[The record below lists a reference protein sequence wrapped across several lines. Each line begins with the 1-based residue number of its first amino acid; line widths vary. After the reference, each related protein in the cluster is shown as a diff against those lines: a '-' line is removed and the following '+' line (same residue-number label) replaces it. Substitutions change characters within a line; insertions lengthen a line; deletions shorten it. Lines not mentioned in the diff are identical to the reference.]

1 MKKELKTRKSG
12 TAISLRKARLLLAA
26 LVLTGAF
33 VVPSA
38 AQAAVRSEPMVVTE
52 KDKVI
57 DDDFYVVNHKYP
69 EAIYVDPVSTGT
81 VQVNSKSIR
90 VENAWDSHNDIGILD
105 TGYGWNGILK
115 LKSGMQIS
123 GSFMGNHVQAR
134 GLQLNGFEMFTKT
147 DNTGKPYAG
156 TARLGDD
163 ISIKI
168 KDDHAIEHNALVSTM
183 VDGENLQAGN
193 IFTTEAYARTGKYA
207 DVSGLKI
214 VHYGTVQIGD
224 NAFIKAES
232 QVDQAS
238 NHFITDALLIDY
250 DWGNETVNEP
260 AKGRQK
266 LSIGNDATIVAET
279 HNDKNYS
286 LAESEVMGIRLS
298 HTDFTLGNRAQVHTL
313 TTGTI
318 NNAAGTYGN
327 INGIWTDNHTQANI
341 GDYLTNEVTA
351 KGRANLVI
359 GLVAQNDAN
368 AGEVDEGIT
377 DTLSIGK
384 EGKTLVSYEGDSDNV
399 DTRGVENYGAF
410 IRLGEDNTIQ
420 SSAKNTHTHGTGTG
434 VYGIKMNASGRM
446 EAEQGLL
453 VKVDADNEAVAYGTR
468 LNDSSTAEIRNYFTS
483 TLLASNTDE
492 IYGLFSENSELD
504 IGDNSLNKVQ
514 AKGKARIVI
523 GIKAQSNANTGEV
536 EKGVTD
542 TLSIGNGGKTFV
554 SYEGDSDN
562 IITRGIENNG
572 ALIRLGNDNTIQ
584 VSARDTHTHGTET
597 SAYGIKMNDSGRM
610 EAGQGLQVNVNA
622 INESLSFG
630 IRQNNHSTSS
640 IQNHFT
646 STLLA
651 SDTNEADGV
660 FSVNSQLTIGDDS
673 LNEVQVKG
681 EAPYFW
687 ITGYDIEGKTA
698 DGTPNLK
705 LGNRAR
711 AILSQEGNTSSTG
724 DFYGIYIINNAL
736 AKVGNE
742 ASFVINGNIEKPVSG
757 AATQIRGIYSGNGTG
772 IYSGNG
778 TGIIG
783 DNLTI
788 HVSGHNYAMV
798 SGLAASAGNGVSSLS
813 VGDNAKVTVSATE
826 DETGTT
832 NGLAAVGGNYIAGIK
847 NWGKGSSVIVGKNAD
862 IEVTAPSDK
871 DTSAVWT
878 TKYAETNLGDSAVLK
893 LNSTSTN
900 VNATIMNQSGGKTT
914 FTGGAMIYGSKNAIE
929 SSGTD
934 STVSM
939 TGNGRKVIMGDLL
952 SEDSGTMDLNLD
964 TGDSLFRGKSTVN
977 GGTTDLTLANGGWW
991 DMTADSTVST
1001 LTHNNGGIVNMQY
1014 NPFYQKLDVG
1024 TYKGNGGIFRM
1035 KTDLAQD
1042 NASGVGDKV
1051 YMTSA
1056 AAGASGKIQVHDESF
1071 LTGKE
1076 VTGEKHE
1083 LLITDDSGNATFTGM
1098 TLDEGGLW
1106 DVTPTIRNGS
1116 YVRNVMGYSDAL
1128 DTEWYL
1134 TKLKRT
1140 INESTKTLL
1149 HSTDNTYA
1157 LYRNSMDTLRQ
1168 RMGDLRFR
1176 NRKEDVSGLW
1186 ARDTHGA
1193 YGGSGVYSKYN
1204 RLQLGYDY
1212 AANEKSIYGFLF
1224 ERGIGNPRYENGRSK
1239 DHTFAG
1245 ALYGTWFGDNGSYT
1259 DVVAKVG
1266 RDDTTLHSY
1275 GQYPDSASFRTREES
1290 LSVEY
1295 GRTHTLND
1303 KGLFLEPQT
1312 QMVFGH
1318 LDSKDY
1324 TTARGKTVHMDS
1336 FNSAIGRIGLL
1347 LGQRKTEGNH
1357 PFDYYAKVSVLHEFG
1372 GNRDYYLTAPDGET
1386 MNTSED
1392 YRDTW
1397 YEAGFGGT
1405 YRINGSTYVYADG
1418 EREFGGKWN
1427 RKWQW
1432 NVGIH
1437 WQF

>member
-1 MKKELKTRKSG
+1 MMKRSISMYQNRKDRQTS
-12 TAISLRKARLLLAA
+12 SLGKARILLAA
-26 LVLTGAF
+26 LALTGAF
-33 VVPSA
+33 VVPSVA
-38 AQAAVRSEPMVVTE
+38 DAAVQTAPLVVTK

-57 DDDFYVVNHKYP
+57 NDDFNVKGHTYAT
-69 EAIYVDPVSTGT
+69 AIYINKDSPET
-81 VQVNSKSIR
+81 VHVNSNTVH
-90 VENAWDSHNDIGILD
+90 VENVGQAKQDTGVID
-105 TGYGWNGILK
+105 TGYGWTGKLY

-123 GSFMGNHVQAR
+123 GDFSGTGVWAR
-134 GLQLNGFEMFTKT
+134 GIQLNGFQMFTAT
-147 DNTGKPYAG
+147 DDTGKPCAG
-156 TARLGDD
+156 TAYLGDNV
-163 ISIKI
+163 SVSLTGN
-168 KDDHAIEHNALVSTM
+168 HATDSAGLYGIE

-193 IFTTEAYARTGKYA
+193 GLTSSVSAHTGSNSSLNPA
-207 DVSGLKI
+207 DSGSELFGLQLI
-214 VHYGTVQIGD
+214 HYGTAQIGD
-224 NAFIKAES
+224 HATIKVYNSIEKDS
-232 QVDQAS
+232 PHMIS
-238 NHFITDALLIDY
+238 DAI
-250 DWGNETVNEP
+250 ETVHNWSNEERDAP
-260 AKGRQK
+260 AKGRQT
-266 LSIGNDATIVAET
+266 LSIGKDAAISSEV
-279 HNDKNYS
+279 HNDQNFS
-286 LAESEVMGIRLS
+286 IIDSNGNVTGEVEGIRLS
-298 HTDFTLGNRAQVHTL
+298 HTDFTLGDRAQITTK
-313 TTGTI
+313 TTGAI
-318 NNAAGTYGN
+318 PNEF
-327 INGIWTDNHTQANI
+327 GIYTDYHTQAVI
-341 GDYLTNEVTA
+341 GNDMTNTVTA
-351 KGRANLVI
+351 EGRVPFVI
-359 GLVAQNDAN
+359 GIQVKNDKYER
-368 AGEVDEGIT
+368 EVDET
-377 DTLSIGK
+377 VRNTLTIG
-384 EGKTLVSYEGDSDNV
+384 ERGKTIVSSTGDGNIY
-399 DTRGVENYGAF
+399 TRGIDIIGGQV
-410 IRLGEDNTIQ
+410 ILKDDNTLQ
-420 SSAKNTHTHGTGTG
+420 VFGKNTHAHGNTAYTEG
-434 VYGIKMNASGRM
+434 VRLT
-446 EAEQGLL
+446 EQGSLKAGNNL
-453 VKVDADNEAVAYGTR
+453 QLTAQAINGTQ
-468 LNDSSTAEIRNYFTS
+468 L
-483 TLLASNTDE
+483 
-492 IYGLFSENSELD
+492 YGLEQNNS
-504 IGDNSLNKVQ
+504 
-514 AKGKARIVI
+514 
-523 GIKAQSNANTGEV
+523 
-536 EKGVTD
+536 
-542 TLSIGNGGKTFV
+542 
-554 SYEGDSDN
+554 
-562 IITRGIENNG
+562 IITIG
-572 ALIRLGNDNTIQ
+572 
-584 VSARDTHTHGTET
+584 
-597 SAYGIKMNDSGRM
+597 
-610 EAGQGLQVNVNA
+610 
-622 INESLSFG
+622 
-630 IRQNNHSTSS
+630 
-640 IQNHFT
+640 NHFT
-646 STLLA
+646 NTLQA
-651 SDTNEADGV
+651 FDTNEPDGV
-660 FSVNSQLTIGDDS
+660 LSLNSQLTIGDDS
-673 LNEVQVKG
+673 LNNVQAKG
-681 EAPYFW
+681 DVPYFW

-711 AILSQEGNTSSTG
+711 AILSQEGNSSSTG
-724 DFYGIYIINNAL
+724 DFCGIYINNAL

-772 IYSGNG
+772 IIG

-832 NGLAAVGGNYIAGIK
+832 NGLAAGGGNYIAGIK

-878 TKYAETNLGDSAVLK
+878 TKKAETNLGDSAVLK

-991 DMTADSTVST
+991 DMTGDSTVST
-1001 LTHNNGGIVNMQY
+1001 LTHEKGGVVNMEY
-1014 NPFYQKLDVG
+1014 NPSYQNLEVG
-1024 TYKGNGGIFRM
+1024 NYTGRDGLFLM
-1035 KTDLAQD
+1035 KTDLDSAKD
-1042 NASGVGDKV
+1042 GDKV
-1051 YMTSA
+1051 HMTQA
-1056 AAGASGKIQVHDESF
+1056 AAGSQGKIQIEDSSF

-1076 VTGEKHE
+1076 VTGNRH
-1083 LLITDDSGNATFTGM
+1083 LLLVTDDSKNATFTGE
-1098 TLDEGGLW
+1098 TLDKGGLW
-1106 DVTPTIRNGS
+1106 DVTPTIQNGK
-1116 YVRNVMGYSDAL
+1116 YVREVMGYTGAR

-1134 TKLKRT
+1134 TKLHRS

-1157 LYRNSMDTLRQ
+1157 LYRNSVDTLRQ

-1176 NRKEDVSGLW
+1176 NKKEDVSGLW

-1405 YRINGSTYVYADG
+1405 YRINGSTYLYADG

>member
-156 TARLGDD
+156 TAQLGDD

-168 KDDHAIEHNALVSTM
+168 NDDHALERNSLIGTM
-183 VDGENLQAGN
+183 VDGENLLAGN
-193 IFTTEAYARTGKYA
+193 GLTTEAYAHTGKDA
-207 DVSGLKI
+207 DVSGMQI
-214 VHYGTVQIGD
+214 VHYGTVQIGN
-224 NAFIKAES
+224 NAFIKAQS
-232 QVDQAS
+232 QVDQDS
-238 NHFITDALLIDY
+238 NHFITDALLSVHN
-250 DWGNETVNEP
+250 WGNEKVDEP

-266 LSIGNDATIVAET
+266 LSIGNDATIVAEA
-279 HNDKNYS
+279 HNDKSYN
-286 LAESEVMGIRLS
+286 LKESEVMGIRLS

-399 DTRGVENYGAF
+399 DTRGVEIYGAL

-434 VYGIKMNASGRM
+434 TYGIKVNASGRM

-584 VSARDTHTHGTET
+584 VSARDTHTHGTGT

-687 ITGYDIEGKTA
+687 ITGYDTEGKTA
-698 DGTPNLK
+698 DGSLNLK

-711 AILSQEGNTSSTG
+711 TSVSYEGNAAHQLHLFGVYNKNALSQIG
-724 DFYGIYIINNAL
+724 DDAFISASAPALPNSYIYGLFNDNGQTIIGRNAAIQAQSLGGKRSYGIY
-736 AKVGNE
+736 NE
-742 ASFVINGNIEKPVSG
+742 YGTTELGDDASVLLDTT
-757 AATQIRGIYSGNGTG
+757 ATQNAAVFSAAKGNVIFDGGMKVQTG
-772 IYSGNG
+772 ADQDALSAKAE
-778 TGIIG
+778 GIITAIG
-783 DNLTI
+783 EGTKQIHGNLLTAGSGTI
-788 HVSGHNYAMV
+788 N
-798 SGLAASAGNGVSSLS
+798 
-813 VGDNAKVTVSATE
+813 
-826 DETGTT
+826 
-832 NGLAAVGGNYIAGIK
+832 
-847 NWGKGSSVIVGKNAD
+847 
-862 IEVTAPSDK
+862 
-871 DTSAVWT
+871 
-878 TKYAETNLGDSAVLK
+878 LK
-893 LNSTSTN
+893 L
-900 VNATIMNQSGGKTT
+900 
-914 FTGGAMIYGSKNAIE
+914 
-929 SSGTD
+929 GTP
-934 STVSM
+934 
-939 TGNGRKVIMGDLL
+939 
-952 SEDSGTMDLNLD
+952 
-964 TGDSLFRGKSTVN
+964 DSLLRGKSAVESAKDLS
-977 GGTTDLTLANGGWW
+977 GSLSAGTTDLTISNGARW
-991 DMTADSTVST
+991 DMTGSSTVTS
-1001 LTHNNGGIVNMQY
+1001 LTHENGGIVNMEY
-1014 NPFYQKLDVG
+1014 NPSYQKLEVG
-1024 TYKGNGGIFRM
+1024 NYTGRDGLFLM
-1035 KTDLAQD
+1035 KTDLDSQTE
-1042 NASGVGDKV
+1042 GDKV
-1051 YMTSA
+1051 HMVNA
-1056 AAGASGKIQVHDESF
+1056 ADGSQGKIQVEDRSF
-1071 LTGKE
+1071 LTGNE
-1076 VTGEKHE
+1076 VTGNRH
-1083 LLITDDSGNATFTGM
+1083 LLLVTDDSKKAAFTGE
-1098 TLDEGGLW
+1098 TLDKGGLW

-1116 YVRNVMGYSDAL
+1116 YVRDVMGDPNAK

-1134 TKLKRT
+1134 TKLQRT
-1140 INESTKTLL
+1140 INRSTKTLL

-1168 RMGDLRFR
+1168 RMGELRFR
-1176 NRKEDVSGLW
+1176 NKKEDVSGLW

-1193 YGGSGVYSKYN
+1193 YGGDGVYSKYN

-1212 AANEKSIYGFLF
+1212 AANRKSIYGFLF
-1224 ERGIGNPRYENGRSK
+1224 ERGIGNPRYENGNGK

-1245 ALYGTWFGDNGSYT
+1245 AFYGTWLGDNGSYT

-1303 KGLFLEPQT
+1303 KGLFLEPQA
-1312 QMVFGH
+1312 QIVFGH

-1324 TTARGKTVHMDS
+1324 TTSGGKTVHMDS
-1336 FNSAIGRIGLL
+1336 YNSAIGRLGLL
-1347 LGQRKTEGNH
+1347 LGQRKTEGDH

-1372 GNRDYYLTAPDGET
+1372 GDRDYYLTAPDGET

-1397 YEAGFGGT
+1397 VEAGFGGT
-1405 YRINGSTYVYADG
+1405 CRINGSTYLYADG
-1418 EREFGGKWN
+1418 EREFGGQWN

>member
-1 MKKELKTRKSG
+1 MLKSCSSTDLSFFTKDDD
-12 TAISLRKARLLLAA
+12 
-26 LVLTGAF
+26 TGA
-33 VVPSA
+33 
-38 AQAAVRSEPMVVTE
+38 
-52 KDKVI
+52 
-57 DDDFYVVNHKYP
+57 
-69 EAIYVDPVSTGT
+69 
-81 VQVNSKSIR
+81 
-90 VENAWDSHNDIGILD
+90 
-105 TGYGWNGILK
+105 
-115 LKSGMQIS
+115 
-123 GSFMGNHVQAR
+123 
-134 GLQLNGFEMFTKT
+134 
-147 DNTGKPYAG
+147 PYAG
-156 TARLGDD
+156 TAHLGNNLSLELTADNATD
-163 ISIKI
+163 YASLSG
-168 KDDHAIEHNALVSTM
+168 IE
-183 VDGENLQAGN
+183 VDGENLQAGDGLSASVSAH
-193 IFTTEAYARTGKYA
+193 TGGWTE
-207 DVSGLKI
+207 VQGLYI
-214 VHYGTVQIGD
+214 PHYGTARLGD
-224 NAFIKAES
+224 HVTIHTSNRIDQDSTHNLTDGIVTLHNFNNEK
-232 QVDQAS
+232 VD
-238 NHFITDALLIDY
+238 
-250 DWGNETVNEP
+250 EP
-260 AKGRQK
+260 AKGRQF
-266 LSIGNDATIVAET
+266 LAIGKEAVILTEV
-279 HNDKNYS
+279 HNDQNHTI
-286 LAESEVMGIRLS
+286 LNNEGTAEGEVDGVRLS
-298 HTDFTLGNRAQVHTL
+298 HTDFSLGDRAQITTK
-313 TTGTI
+313 TTGAI
-318 NNAAGTYGN
+318 PNEF
-327 INGIWTDNHTQANI
+327 GIYTDYPTQAVI
-341 GDYLTNEVTA
+341 GNDMTNTVTA
-351 KGRANLVI
+351 EGRVPFVI
-359 GLVAQNDAN
+359 GIQVKNDKYER
-368 AGEVDEGIT
+368 EVDET
-377 DTLSIGK
+377 VRNTLTIG
-384 EGKTLVSYEGDSDNV
+384 ERGKTIVSSTGDGNIY
-399 DTRGVENYGAF
+399 TRGIDIIGGQV
-410 IRLGEDNTIQ
+410 ILKDDNTLQ
-420 SSAKNTHTHGTGTG
+420 VFGKNTHAHGNTAYTEG
-434 VYGIKMNASGRM
+434 VRLT
-446 EAEQGLL
+446 EQGSLKAGNNL
-453 VKVDADNEAVAYGTR
+453 QLTAQAINGTQ
-468 LNDSSTAEIRNYFTS
+468 L
-483 TLLASNTDE
+483 
-492 IYGLFSENSELD
+492 YGLEQNNS
-504 IGDNSLNKVQ
+504 
-514 AKGKARIVI
+514 
-523 GIKAQSNANTGEV
+523 
-536 EKGVTD
+536 
-542 TLSIGNGGKTFV
+542 
-554 SYEGDSDN
+554 
-562 IITRGIENNG
+562 IITIG
-572 ALIRLGNDNTIQ
+572 
-584 VSARDTHTHGTET
+584 
-597 SAYGIKMNDSGRM
+597 
-610 EAGQGLQVNVNA
+610 
-622 INESLSFG
+622 
-630 IRQNNHSTSS
+630 
-640 IQNHFT
+640 NHFT
-646 STLLA
+646 NTLQA
-651 SDTNEADGV
+651 FDTNEPDGV
-660 FSVNSQLTIGDDS
+660 LSLNSQLTIGDDS
-673 LNEVQVKG
+673 LNNVQAKG
-681 EAPYFW
+681 DVPYFW

-724 DFYGIYIINNAL
+724 DFYGIYINNAL

-757 AATQIRGIYSGNGTG
+757 AATQIRG

-832 NGLAAVGGNYIAGIK
+832 NGLAAARGNYIAGIK

-878 TKYAETNLGDSAVLK
+878 TNYAETNLGDSAVLK

-900 VNATIMNQSGGKTT
+900 VNATIMNQFGGKTT

>member
-1 MKKELKTRKSG
+1 MMKRSISMYQNRKDRQTS
-12 TAISLRKARLLLAA
+12 SLGKARILLAA
-26 LVLTGAF
+26 LALTGAF
-33 VVPSA
+33 VVPSV
-38 AQAAVRSEPMVVTE
+38 AQAAVQTEPMMVME

-57 DDDFYVVNHKYP
+57 NDDFNLINHKYP
-69 EAIYVDPVSTGT
+69 SAIYVHTSSTGT
-81 VQVNSKSIR
+81 VQVNSQKVHVKNSG
-90 VENAWDSHNDIGILD
+90 ETLTDIGVID
-105 TGYGWNGILK
+105 TGYGWTGTLNLK
-115 LKSGMQIS
+115 DGMQVS
-123 GSFMGNHVQAR
+123 GEFTGADVNAK
-134 GLQLNGFEMFTKT
+134 GLQLNGFEFFTK
-147 DNTGKPYAG
+147 DDDTGAPYAG
-156 TARLGDD
+156 TAHLGNNLSLELTADNATD
-163 ISIKI
+163 YASLGG
-168 KDDHAIEHNALVSTM
+168 IE
-183 VDGENLQAGN
+183 VDGENLQAGDGLSASVSAH
-193 IFTTEAYARTGKYA
+193 TGGWTE
-207 DVSGLKI
+207 VQGLYI
-214 VHYGTVQIGD
+214 LHYGTARLGD
-224 NAFIKAES
+224 HVTIHTSNRIDQDSTHNLTDGIITVHNFNNEK
-232 QVDQAS
+232 VD
-238 NHFITDALLIDY
+238 
-250 DWGNETVNEP
+250 EP
-260 AKGRQK
+260 AKGRQF
-266 LSIGNDATIVAET
+266 LAIGKEAVILTEV
-279 HNDKNYS
+279 HNDQNHTI
-286 LAESEVMGIRLS
+286 LNNEGTAEGEVDGVRLS
-298 HTDFTLGNRAQVHTL
+298 HTDFSLGDRAQITTK
-313 TTGTI
+313 TTGAI
-318 NNAAGTYGN
+318 PNEF
-327 INGIWTDNHTQANI
+327 GIYTDYHTQAVI
-341 GDYLTNEVTA
+341 GNDMTNTVTA
-351 KGRANLVI
+351 EGRVPFVI
-359 GLVAQNDAN
+359 GIQVKNDKYER
-368 AGEVDEGIT
+368 EVDET
-377 DTLSIGK
+377 VRNTLTIG
-384 EGKTLVSYEGDSDNV
+384 ERGKTIVSSTGDGNIY
-399 DTRGVENYGAF
+399 TRGIDIIGGQV
-410 IRLGEDNTIQ
+410 ILKDDNTLQ
-420 SSAKNTHTHGTGTG
+420 VFGKNTHAHGNTAYTEG
-434 VYGIKMNASGRM
+434 VRLT
-446 EAEQGLL
+446 EQGSLKAGNNL
-453 VKVDADNEAVAYGTR
+453 QLTAQAINGTQ
-468 LNDSSTAEIRNYFTS
+468 L
-483 TLLASNTDE
+483 
-492 IYGLFSENSELD
+492 YGLEQNNS
-504 IGDNSLNKVQ
+504 
-514 AKGKARIVI
+514 
-523 GIKAQSNANTGEV
+523 
-536 EKGVTD
+536 
-542 TLSIGNGGKTFV
+542 
-554 SYEGDSDN
+554 
-562 IITRGIENNG
+562 IITIG
-572 ALIRLGNDNTIQ
+572 
-584 VSARDTHTHGTET
+584 
-597 SAYGIKMNDSGRM
+597 
-610 EAGQGLQVNVNA
+610 
-622 INESLSFG
+622 
-630 IRQNNHSTSS
+630 
-640 IQNHFT
+640 NHFT
-646 STLLA
+646 NTLQA
-651 SDTNEADGV
+651 FDTNEPDGV
-660 FSVNSQLTIGDDS
+660 LSLNSQLTIGDDS
-673 LNEVQVKG
+673 LNNVQAKG
-681 EAPYFW
+681 DVPYFW

-711 AILSQEGNTSSTG
+711 AILSQEGNSSSKG
-724 DFYGIYIINNAL
+724 DFYGIYINNAL

-757 AATQIRGIYSGNGTG
+757 AATQIRG

-832 NGLAAVGGNYIAGIK
+832 NGLAAEGGNYIAGIK

-1204 RLQLGYDY
+1204 RFQLGYDY
-1212 AANEKSIYGFLF
+1212 AANRKSIYGFLF
-1224 ERGIGNPRYENGRSK
+1224 ERGIANPRYYNGHSK

>member
-1 MKKELKTRKSG
+1 MKSELKTRKSG
-12 TAISLRKARLLLAA
+12 NAIPLRKARLLLAA
-26 LVLTGAF
+26 LALTGAF
-33 VVPSA
+33 VVPSV
-38 AQAAVRSEPMVVTE
+38 AQAAVQTEPMVVTD

-57 DDDFYVVNHKYP
+57 DDDFYVVIHKYP
-69 EAIYVDPVSTGT
+69 EAIYVDPASTGT
-81 VQVNSKSIR
+81 VQVNSQKVHVKNSG
-90 VENAWDSHNDIGILD
+90 ETLTDIGVID
-105 TGYGWNGILK
+105 TGYGWTGTLNLK
-115 LKSGMQIS
+115 DGMQVS
-123 GSFMGNHVQAR
+123 GEFTGADVNAK
-134 GLQLNGFEMFTKT
+134 GLQLNGFEFFTK
-147 DNTGKPYAG
+147 DDDTGAPYAG
-156 TARLGDD
+156 TAHLGNNLSLELTADNATD
-163 ISIKI
+163 YASLSG
-168 KDDHAIEHNALVSTM
+168 IE
-183 VDGENLQAGN
+183 VDGENLQAGDGLSASVSAH
-193 IFTTEAYARTGKYA
+193 TGGWTE
-207 DVSGLKI
+207 VQGLYI
-214 VHYGTVQIGD
+214 PHYGTARLGD
-224 NAFIKAES
+224 HVTIHTSNRIDQDSTHNLTDGIVTVHNFNNEK
-232 QVDQAS
+232 VD
-238 NHFITDALLIDY
+238 
-250 DWGNETVNEP
+250 EP
-260 AKGRQK
+260 AKGRQF
-266 LSIGNDATIVAET
+266 LAIGKEAVILTEV
-279 HNDKNYS
+279 HNDQNHTI
-286 LAESEVMGIRLS
+286 LNNEGTAEGEVDGVRLS
-298 HTDFTLGNRAQVHTL
+298 HTDFSLGDRAQITTK
-313 TTGTI
+313 TTGAI
-318 NNAAGTYGN
+318 PNEF
-327 INGIWTDNHTQANI
+327 GIYTDYHTQAVI
-341 GDYLTNEVTA
+341 GNDMTNTVTA
-351 KGRANLVI
+351 EGRVPFVI
-359 GLVAQNDAN
+359 GIQVKNDKYER
-368 AGEVDEGIT
+368 EVDET
-377 DTLSIGK
+377 VRNTLTIG
-384 EGKTLVSYEGDSDNV
+384 ERGKTIVSSTGDGNIY
-399 DTRGVENYGAF
+399 TRGIDIIGGQV
-410 IRLGEDNTIQ
+410 ILKDDNTLQ
-420 SSAKNTHTHGTGTG
+420 VFGKNTHAHGNTAYTEG
-434 VYGIKMNASGRM
+434 VRLT
-446 EAEQGLL
+446 EQGSLKAGNNL
-453 VKVDADNEAVAYGTR
+453 QLTAQAINGTQ
-468 LNDSSTAEIRNYFTS
+468 L
-483 TLLASNTDE
+483 
-492 IYGLFSENSELD
+492 YGLEQNNS
-504 IGDNSLNKVQ
+504 
-514 AKGKARIVI
+514 
-523 GIKAQSNANTGEV
+523 
-536 EKGVTD
+536 
-542 TLSIGNGGKTFV
+542 
-554 SYEGDSDN
+554 
-562 IITRGIENNG
+562 IITIG
-572 ALIRLGNDNTIQ
+572 
-584 VSARDTHTHGTET
+584 
-597 SAYGIKMNDSGRM
+597 
-610 EAGQGLQVNVNA
+610 
-622 INESLSFG
+622 
-630 IRQNNHSTSS
+630 
-640 IQNHFT
+640 NHFT
-646 STLLA
+646 NTLQA
-651 SDTNEADGV
+651 FDTNEPDGV
-660 FSVNSQLTIGDDS
+660 LSLNSQLTIGDDS
-673 LNEVQVKG
+673 LNNVQAKG
-681 EAPYFW
+681 DVPYFW

-711 AILSQEGNTSSTG
+711 AILSQEGNSSSKG
-724 DFYGIYIINNAL
+724 DFYGIYINNAL

-757 AATQIRGIYSGNGTG
+757 AATQIRG

-832 NGLAAVGGNYIAGIK
+832 NGLAAKRGNYIAGIK

-878 TKYAETNLGDSAVLK
+878 TNYAETNLGDSAVLK

-939 TGNGRKVIMGDLL
+939 TGNGRKVVMGDLL

-1176 NRKEDVSGLW
+1176 NKKEDVSGLW

-1245 ALYGTWFGDNGSYT
+1245 ALYGTWFVDNGSYT

-1405 YRINGSTYVYADG
+1405 YRINGSTYLYADG

>member
-1 MKKELKTRKSG
+1 MMKRSISMYQNRKDRQTS
-12 TAISLRKARLLLAA
+12 SLGKARILLAA
-26 LVLTGAF
+26 LALTGAF
-33 VVPSA
+33 VVPSV
-38 AQAAVRSEPMVVTE
+38 AQAAVQTEPMMVME

-57 DDDFYVVNHKYP
+57 NDDFNLINYKYP
-69 EAIYVDPVSTGT
+69 SAIYVHTSSTGT
-81 VQVNSKSIR
+81 VQVNSQKVHVKNSG
-90 VENAWDSHNDIGILD
+90 ETLTDIGVID
-105 TGYGWNGILK
+105 TGYGWTGTLNLK
-115 LKSGMQIS
+115 DGMQVS
-123 GSFMGNHVQAR
+123 GEFTGADVNAK
-134 GLQLNGFEMFTKT
+134 GLQLNGFEFFTK
-147 DNTGKPYAG
+147 DDDTGAPYAG
-156 TARLGDD
+156 TAHLGNNLSLELTADNATD
-163 ISIKI
+163 YASLSG
-168 KDDHAIEHNALVSTM
+168 IE
-183 VDGENLQAGN
+183 VDGENLQAGDGLSASVSAH
-193 IFTTEAYARTGKYA
+193 TGGWTE
-207 DVSGLKI
+207 VQGLYI
-214 VHYGTVQIGD
+214 PHYGTARLGD
-224 NAFIKAES
+224 HVTIHTSNRIDQDSTHNLTDGIITVHNFNNEK
-232 QVDQAS
+232 VD
-238 NHFITDALLIDY
+238 
-250 DWGNETVNEP
+250 EP
-260 AKGRQK
+260 AKGRQF
-266 LSIGNDATIVAET
+266 LAIGKEAVILTEV
-279 HNDKNYS
+279 HNDQNHTI
-286 LAESEVMGIRLS
+286 LNNEGTAEGEVDGVRLS
-298 HTDFTLGNRAQVHTL
+298 HTDFSLGDRAQITTK
-313 TTGTI
+313 TTGAI
-318 NNAAGTYGN
+318 PNEF
-327 INGIWTDNHTQANI
+327 GIYTDYHTQAVI
-341 GDYLTNEVTA
+341 GNDMTNTVTA
-351 KGRANLVI
+351 EGRVPFVI
-359 GLVAQNDAN
+359 GIQVKNDKYER
-368 AGEVDEGIT
+368 EVDET
-377 DTLSIGK
+377 VRNTLTIG
-384 EGKTLVSYEGDSDNV
+384 ERGKTIVSSTGDGNIY
-399 DTRGVENYGAF
+399 TRGIDIIGGQV
-410 IRLGEDNTIQ
+410 ILKDDNTLQ
-420 SSAKNTHTHGTGTG
+420 VFGKNTHAHGNTAYTEG
-434 VYGIKMNASGRM
+434 VRLT
-446 EAEQGLL
+446 EQGSLKAGNNL
-453 VKVDADNEAVAYGTR
+453 QLTAQAINGTQ
-468 LNDSSTAEIRNYFTS
+468 L
-483 TLLASNTDE
+483 
-492 IYGLFSENSELD
+492 YGLEQNNS
-504 IGDNSLNKVQ
+504 
-514 AKGKARIVI
+514 
-523 GIKAQSNANTGEV
+523 
-536 EKGVTD
+536 
-542 TLSIGNGGKTFV
+542 
-554 SYEGDSDN
+554 
-562 IITRGIENNG
+562 IITIG
-572 ALIRLGNDNTIQ
+572 
-584 VSARDTHTHGTET
+584 
-597 SAYGIKMNDSGRM
+597 
-610 EAGQGLQVNVNA
+610 
-622 INESLSFG
+622 
-630 IRQNNHSTSS
+630 
-640 IQNHFT
+640 NHFT
-646 STLLA
+646 NTLQA
-651 SDTNEADGV
+651 FDTNEPDGV
-660 FSVNSQLTIGDDS
+660 LSLNSQLTIGDDS
-673 LNEVQVKG
+673 LNNVQAKG
-681 EAPYFW
+681 DVPYFW

-711 AILSQEGNTSSTG
+711 AILSQEGNSSSNG
-724 DFYGIYIINNAL
+724 DFYGIYINNAL

-757 AATQIRGIYSGNGTG
+757 AATQIRG

-832 NGLAAVGGNYIAGIK
+832 NGLAAEGGNYIAGIK

-1275 GQYPDSASFRTREES
+1275 GQYPDSASFRTREER

-1295 GRTHTLND
+1295 GRTHTLKD

>member
-168 KDDHAIEHNALVSTM
+168 KDDHAIEYNALVSTM

-207 DVSGLKI
+207 DVSGLQI

-446 EAEQGLL
+446 DAKQGLQ
-453 VKVDADNEAVAYGTR
+453 VKVDADNEGVAYGIR
-468 LNDSSTAEIRNYFTS
+468 LDNSSTADIRNHFTD
-483 TLLASNTDE
+483 TLLASNTDKV
-492 IYGLFSENSELD
+492 YGLFSGNSKLA

-514 AKGKARIVI
+514 AKGKAQLVI
-523 GIKAQSNANTGEV
+523 GVNAQNNGNTGEV
-536 EKGVTD
+536 DKGVTGA
-542 TLSIGNGGKTFV
+542 LSIGTGGKTFV

-562 IITRGIENNG
+562 VVTRGVENDG
-572 ALIRLGNDNTIQ
+572 ALIRLEKDNTIH
-584 VSARDTHTHGTET
+584 VSAQDTHTHGTGT
-597 SAYGIKMNDSGRM
+597 SAYGIQMNDSGRM
-610 EAGQGLQVNVNA
+610 EAGQGLKVKVNA
-622 INESLSFG
+622 INEALAFG
-630 IRQNNHSTSS
+630 IRQNNHSTSD

-646 STLLA
+646 STILA
-651 SDTNEADGV
+651 TDTNEADGV
-660 FSVNSQLTIGDDS
+660 FSLNSQLAIGDDS

-687 ITGYDIEGKTA
+687 ITGYDTEGKLA
-698 DGTPNLK
+698 DGSLNLK
-705 LGNRAR
+705 LGNKAR
-711 AILSQEGNTSSTG
+711 TYVSYEGNTTRQLQLYGVYNYKALSQIG
-724 DFYGIYIINNAL
+724 DDAFISVSAPALSNSYVDGLFNDSGQTIIGKNAVIQVQSLGGKKSYGIYNEYGTIELGDGASVRLDTTASQNVAAFSAAKGNVIFDGSMKVQTGEDQYAL
-736 AKVGNE
+736 SAKAE
-742 ASFVINGNIEKPVSG
+742 
-757 AATQIRGIYSGNGTG
+757 
-772 IYSGNG
+772 
-778 TGIIG
+778 GIIMALG
-783 DNLTI
+783 EGTKQIYGNLLSAGGGTI
-788 HVSGHNYAMV
+788 H
-798 SGLAASAGNGVSSLS
+798 
-813 VGDNAKVTVSATE
+813 
-826 DETGTT
+826 
-832 NGLAAVGGNYIAGIK
+832 
-847 NWGKGSSVIVGKNAD
+847 
-862 IEVTAPSDK
+862 
-871 DTSAVWT
+871 
-878 TKYAETNLGDSAVLK
+878 LK
-893 LNSTSTN
+893 LNTPYS
-900 VNATIMNQSGGKTT
+900 
-914 FTGGAMIYGSKNAIE
+914 
-929 SSGTD
+929 
-934 STVSM
+934 
-939 TGNGRKVIMGDLL
+939 LL
-952 SEDSGTMDLNLD
+952 
-964 TGDSLFRGKSTVN
+964 RGKSAVEIANNLSGKPEVGVTS
-977 GGTTDLTLANGGWW
+977 LTLTNGARW
-991 DMTADSTVST
+991 DMTGDSTVST
-1001 LTHNNGGIVNMQY
+1001 LTHENGGIVNMEY
-1014 NPFYQKLDVG
+1014 NPSYQKLEVG
-1024 TYKGNGGIFRM
+1024 NYTGRDGLFLM
-1035 KTDLAQD
+1035 KTDLD
-1042 NASGVGDKV
+1042 SEKDGDKV
-1051 YMTSA
+1051 HIIQA
-1056 AAGASGKIQVHDESF
+1056 ASGSHGKIQVDDSSF

-1076 VTGEKHE
+1076 VTGNRH
-1083 LLITDDSGNATFTGM
+1083 LLLVTDDSKNATFTGE
-1098 TLDEGGLW
+1098 TLDKGGLW
-1106 DVTPTIRNGS
+1106 DVTPTIENGG
-1116 YVRNVMGYSDAL
+1116 YVRNEMGDTNAK

-1134 TKLKRT
+1134 TKLHRR

-1149 HSTDNTYA
+1149 RSTDNTYA

-1176 NRKEDVSGLW
+1176 NKKEDVSGLW

-1193 YGGSGVYSKYN
+1193 YGGDGVYSKYN

-1212 AANEKSIYGFLF
+1212 AANRKSIYGFLF
-1224 ERGIGNPRYENGRSK
+1224 ERGIGNPRYENGNGK

-1245 ALYGTWFGDNGSYT
+1245 ALYGTWLGDNGSYT

-1275 GQYPDSASFRTREES
+1275 GEWPDSASFRTREES
-1290 LSVEY
+1290 LSVEF
-1295 GRTHTLND
+1295 GRTHTLNN
-1303 KGLFLEPQT
+1303 KGLFLEPQA

-1318 LDSKDY
+1318 LDKKDY
-1324 TTARGKTVHMDS
+1324 TTNRGKTVHMDS
-1336 FNSAIGRIGLL
+1336 YNSAIGRLGLL
-1347 LGQRKTEGNH
+1347 LGQRKTEGDH

-1372 GNRDYYLTAPDGET
+1372 GDRDYYLTAPDGET

-1397 YEAGFGGT
+1397 VEAGFGGT
-1405 YRINGSTYVYADG
+1405 CRINGSTYLYADG
-1418 EREFGGKWN
+1418 EREFGGQWN

>member
-168 KDDHAIEHNALVSTM
+168 KDDHAIEYNALVSTM

-193 IFTTEAYARTGKYA
+193 IFTTEAYARTGKCA

-399 DTRGVENYGAF
+399 DTRGVEIYGAL

-434 VYGIKMNASGRM
+434 TYGIKVNASGRM

-584 VSARDTHTHGTET
+584 VSARDTHTHGTGT

-724 DFYGIYIINNAL
+724 DFYGIYINNAL

-757 AATQIRGIYSGNGTG
+757 AATQIRG

-878 TKYAETNLGDSAVLK
+878 SKNAETTLGDGAVLK
-893 LNSTSTN
+893 LSSNSTN
-900 VNATIMNQSGGKTT
+900 VNAAVMSQSGGNTV
-914 FTGGAMIYGSKNAIE
+914 FTGGAMVYGSKNAIE
-929 SSGTD
+929 STGSGSEVT
-934 STVSM
+934 M

-952 SEDSGTMDLNLD
+952 SEDNGTMSLNLN
-964 TGDSLFRGKSTVN
+964 TVDSLLRGKSMVD
-977 GGTTDLTLANGGWW
+977 GGTTNLTLTNGARW
-991 DMTADSTVST
+991 DMTGDSTVST
-1001 LTHNNGGIVNMQY
+1001 LTHENGGIVNMEY
-1014 NPFYQKLDVG
+1014 SPSYQKLEVG
-1024 TYKGNGGIFRM
+1024 NYTGRDGLFLM
-1035 KTDLAQD
+1035 KTDLD
-1042 NASGVGDKV
+1042 SEKDGDKIH
-1051 YMTSA
+1051 MASA
-1056 AAGASGKIQVHDESF
+1056 SIGSQGKIQVDDRSF

-1076 VTGEKHE
+1076 VTGNRH
-1083 LLITDDSGNATFTGM
+1083 LLLVTDDSKNAAFTGE
-1098 TLDEGGLW
+1098 TLDKGGLW
-1106 DVTPTIRNGS
+1106 DVTPTIQNGS
-1116 YVRNVMGYSDAL
+1116 YVRNEMGDTNAK

-1134 TKLKRT
+1134 TKLHRS

-1149 HSTDNTYA
+1149 RSTDNTYA

-1168 RMGDLRFR
+1168 RMGELRFR
-1176 NRKEDVSGLW
+1176 NKKEDVSGLW

-1193 YGGSGVYSKYN
+1193 YGGDGVYSKYN

-1212 AANEKSIYGFLF
+1212 AANRKSIYGFLF
-1224 ERGIGNPRYENGRSK
+1224 ERGIGNPRYENGNGK

-1245 ALYGTWFGDNGSYT
+1245 AFYGTWLGDNGSYT

-1303 KGLFLEPQT
+1303 KGLFLEPQA
-1312 QMVFGH
+1312 QIVFGH

-1324 TTARGKTVHMDS
+1324 TTSGGKTVHMDS
-1336 FNSAIGRIGLL
+1336 YNSAIGRLGLL
-1347 LGQRKTEGNH
+1347 LGQRKTEGDH

-1372 GNRDYYLTAPDGET
+1372 GDRDYYLTAPDGET

-1397 YEAGFGGT
+1397 VEAGFGGT
-1405 YRINGSTYVYADG
+1405 CRINGSTYLYADG

>member
-1 MKKELKTRKSG
+1 MMKRSISMYQNRKDRQTS
-12 TAISLRKARLLLAA
+12 SLGKARILLAA
-26 LVLTGAF
+26 LALTGAF
-33 VVPSA
+33 VVPSV
-38 AQAAVRSEPMVVTE
+38 AQAAVQTEPMMVME

-57 DDDFYVVNHKYP
+57 NDDFNLINHKYP
-69 EAIYVDPVSTGT
+69 SAIYVHTSSTGT
-81 VQVNSKSIR
+81 VQVNSQKVHVKNSG
-90 VENAWDSHNDIGILD
+90 ETLTDIGVID
-105 TGYGWNGILK
+105 TGYGWTGTLNLK
-115 LKSGMQIS
+115 DGMQVS
-123 GSFMGNHVQAR
+123 GEFTGADVNAK
-134 GLQLNGFEMFTKT
+134 GLQLNGFEFFTK
-147 DNTGKPYAG
+147 DDDTGAPYAG
-156 TARLGDD
+156 TAHLGNNLSLELTADNATD
-163 ISIKI
+163 YASLGG
-168 KDDHAIEHNALVSTM
+168 IE
-183 VDGENLQAGN
+183 VDGENLQAGDGLSASVSAH
-193 IFTTEAYARTGKYA
+193 TGGWTE
-207 DVSGLKI
+207 VQGLYI
-214 VHYGTVQIGD
+214 LHYGTARLGD
-224 NAFIKAES
+224 HVTIHTSNRIDQDSTHNLTDGIMTVHNFNNEK
-232 QVDQAS
+232 VD
-238 NHFITDALLIDY
+238 
-250 DWGNETVNEP
+250 EP
-260 AKGRQK
+260 AKGRQF
-266 LSIGNDATIVAET
+266 LAIGKEAVILTEV
-279 HNDKNYS
+279 HNDQNHTI
-286 LAESEVMGIRLS
+286 LNNEGTAEGEVDGVRLS
-298 HTDFTLGNRAQVHTL
+298 HTDFSLGDRAQITTK
-313 TTGTI
+313 TTGAI
-318 NNAAGTYGN
+318 PNEF
-327 INGIWTDNHTQANI
+327 GIYTDYHTQAVI
-341 GDYLTNEVTA
+341 GNDMTNTVTA
-351 KGRANLVI
+351 EGRVPFVI
-359 GLVAQNDAN
+359 GIQVKNDKYER
-368 AGEVDEGIT
+368 EVDET
-377 DTLSIGK
+377 VRNTLTIG
-384 EGKTLVSYEGDSDNV
+384 ERGKTIVSSTGDGNIY
-399 DTRGVENYGAF
+399 TRGIDIIGGQV
-410 IRLGEDNTIQ
+410 ILKDDNTLQ
-420 SSAKNTHTHGTGTG
+420 VFGKNTHAHGNTAYTEG
-434 VYGIKMNASGRM
+434 VRLT
-446 EAEQGLL
+446 EQGSLKAGNNL
-453 VKVDADNEAVAYGTR
+453 QLTAQAINGTQ
-468 LNDSSTAEIRNYFTS
+468 L
-483 TLLASNTDE
+483 
-492 IYGLFSENSELD
+492 YGLEQNNS
-504 IGDNSLNKVQ
+504 
-514 AKGKARIVI
+514 
-523 GIKAQSNANTGEV
+523 
-536 EKGVTD
+536 
-542 TLSIGNGGKTFV
+542 
-554 SYEGDSDN
+554 
-562 IITRGIENNG
+562 IITIG
-572 ALIRLGNDNTIQ
+572 
-584 VSARDTHTHGTET
+584 
-597 SAYGIKMNDSGRM
+597 
-610 EAGQGLQVNVNA
+610 
-622 INESLSFG
+622 
-630 IRQNNHSTSS
+630 
-640 IQNHFT
+640 NHFT
-646 STLLA
+646 NTLQA
-651 SDTNEADGV
+651 FDTNEPDGV
-660 FSVNSQLTIGDDS
+660 LSLNSQLTIGDDS
-673 LNEVQVKG
+673 LNNVQAKG
-681 EAPYFW
+681 DVPYFW

-724 DFYGIYIINNAL
+724 DFYGIYINNAL

-757 AATQIRGIYSGNGTG
+757 AATQIRG

>member
-12 TAISLRKARLLLAA
+12 TAISLRKARILLAA
-26 LVLTGAF
+26 LALTGAF
-33 VVPSA
+33 VVPSV
-38 AQAAVRSEPMVVTE
+38 AQAAVQTEPMMVME

-57 DDDFYVVNHKYP
+57 NDDFNLINPKYP
-69 EAIYVDPVSTGT
+69 SAIYVHTSSTGT
-81 VQVNSKSIR
+81 VQVNFQKVHVKKSG
-90 VENAWDSHNDIGILD
+90 ETLTDIGVID
-105 TGYGWNGILK
+105 TGYGWTGTLNLK
-115 LKSGMQIS
+115 DGMQVS
-123 GSFMGNHVQAR
+123 GEFTGADVNAK
-134 GLQLNGFEMFTKT
+134 GLQLNGFEFFTK
-147 DNTGKPYAG
+147 DDDTGAPYAG
-156 TARLGDD
+156 TAHLGNNLSLELTADNATD
-163 ISIKI
+163 YASLSG
-168 KDDHAIEHNALVSTM
+168 IE
-183 VDGENLQAGN
+183 VDGENLQAGDGLSASVSAH
-193 IFTTEAYARTGKYA
+193 TGGWTE
-207 DVSGLKI
+207 VQGLYI
-214 VHYGTVQIGD
+214 AHYGTARLGD
-224 NAFIKAES
+224 HVTIHTSNRIDQDSTHNLTDGIVTVHNFNNEK
-232 QVDQAS
+232 VD
-238 NHFITDALLIDY
+238 
-250 DWGNETVNEP
+250 EP
-260 AKGRQK
+260 AKGRQFLAIGK
-266 LSIGNDATIVAET
+266 EAVILTEVHNDQNHTILNNEGTADGEVDGVRLSLTDFSLGDRAQITTKTTGAIPNEFGIYTDYHTQAVIGNDMTNTVTAEGRVPFVIGIQVK
-279 HNDKNYS
+279 NDKY
-286 LAESEVMGIRLS
+286 ER
-298 HTDFTLGNRAQVHTL
+298 
-313 TTGTI
+313 
-318 NNAAGTYGN
+318 
-327 INGIWTDNHTQANI
+327 
-341 GDYLTNEVTA
+341 
-351 KGRANLVI
+351 
-359 GLVAQNDAN
+359 
-368 AGEVDEGIT
+368 EVDET
-377 DTLSIGK
+377 VRNTLTIG
-384 EGKTLVSYEGDSDNV
+384 ERGKTIVSSTGDGNIY
-399 DTRGVENYGAF
+399 TRGIDIIGGQV
-410 IRLGEDNTIQ
+410 ILKDDNTLQ
-420 SSAKNTHTHGTGTG
+420 VFGKNTHAHGNTAYTEG
-434 VYGIKMNASGRM
+434 VRLT
-446 EAEQGLL
+446 EQGSLKAGNNL
-453 VKVDADNEAVAYGTR
+453 QLTAQAINGTQ
-468 LNDSSTAEIRNYFTS
+468 L
-483 TLLASNTDE
+483 
-492 IYGLFSENSELD
+492 YGLEQNNS
-504 IGDNSLNKVQ
+504 
-514 AKGKARIVI
+514 
-523 GIKAQSNANTGEV
+523 
-536 EKGVTD
+536 
-542 TLSIGNGGKTFV
+542 
-554 SYEGDSDN
+554 
-562 IITRGIENNG
+562 IITIG
-572 ALIRLGNDNTIQ
+572 
-584 VSARDTHTHGTET
+584 
-597 SAYGIKMNDSGRM
+597 
-610 EAGQGLQVNVNA
+610 
-622 INESLSFG
+622 
-630 IRQNNHSTSS
+630 
-640 IQNHFT
+640 NHFT
-646 STLLA
+646 NTLQA
-651 SDTNEADGV
+651 FDTNEPDGV
-660 FSVNSQLTIGDDS
+660 LSLNSQLTIGDDS
-673 LNEVQVKG
+673 LNNVQAKG
-681 EAPYFW
+681 DVPYFW

-711 AILSQEGNTSSTG
+711 AILSQEGNSSSNG
-724 DFYGIYIINNAL
+724 DFYGIYINNAL

-757 AATQIRGIYSGNGTG
+757 AATQIRG

-813 VGDNAKVTVSATE
+813 VGDNAGVSSLSVGDNAKVTVSATE

-832 NGLAAVGGNYIAGIK
+832 NGLAAVGGKGGNYIAGIK

-878 TKYAETNLGDSAVLK
+878 SKNAETTLGDGAVLK
-893 LNSTSTN
+893 LSSNSTN
-900 VNATIMNQSGGKTT
+900 VNAAVMSQSGGNTV
-914 FTGGAMIYGSKNAIE
+914 FTGGAMVYGSKNAIE
-929 SSGTD
+929 STGSGSEVT
-934 STVSM
+934 M

-952 SEDSGTMDLNLD
+952 SEDNGTMSLNLN
-964 TGDSLFRGKSTVN
+964 TGDSLLRGKSMVD
-977 GGTTDLTLANGGWW
+977 GGTTNLTLTNGARW
-991 DMTADSTVST
+991 DMTGDSTVST
-1001 LTHNNGGIVNMQY
+1001 LTHENGGIVNMEY
-1014 NPFYQKLDVG
+1014 SPSYQKLEVG
-1024 TYKGNGGIFRM
+1024 NYTGRDGLFLM
-1035 KTDLAQD
+1035 KTDLD
-1042 NASGVGDKV
+1042 SEKDGDKIH
-1051 YMTSA
+1051 MASA
-1056 AAGASGKIQVHDESF
+1056 SIGSQGKIQVDDRSF

-1076 VTGEKHE
+1076 VTGNRH
-1083 LLITDDSGNATFTGM
+1083 LLLVTDDSKNATFTGE
-1098 TLDEGGLW
+1098 TLDKGGLW
-1106 DVTPTIRNGS
+1106 DVTPTIQNGS
-1116 YVRNVMGYSDAL
+1116 YVRNEMGDTNAK

-1134 TKLKRT
+1134 TKLHRS

-1176 NRKEDVSGLW
+1176 NKKEDVSGLW

-1303 KGLFLEPQT
+1303 KGLFLEPQA

-1318 LDSKDY
+1318 LDKKDY
-1324 TTARGKTVHMDS
+1324 TTNRGKTVHMDS
-1336 FNSAIGRIGLL
+1336 YNSAIGRLGLL
-1347 LGQRKTEGNH
+1347 LGQRKTEGDH

-1372 GNRDYYLTAPDGET
+1372 GDRDYYLTAPDGET

-1405 YRINGSTYVYADG
+1405 YRINGSTYLYADG

>member
-1 MKKELKTRKSG
+1 MMKRSISMYQNRKDRQTS
-12 TAISLRKARLLLAA
+12 SLGKARILLAA
-26 LVLTGAF
+26 LALTGAF
-33 VVPSA
+33 VVPSV
-38 AQAAVRSEPMVVTE
+38 AQAAVQTEPMMVME

-57 DDDFYVVNHKYP
+57 NDDFNLINHKYP
-69 EAIYVDPVSTGT
+69 SAIYVHTSSTGT
-81 VQVNSKSIR
+81 VQVNSQKVHVKNSG
-90 VENAWDSHNDIGILD
+90 ETLTDIGVID
-105 TGYGWNGILK
+105 TGYGWTGTLNLK
-115 LKSGMQIS
+115 DGMQVS
-123 GSFMGNHVQAR
+123 GEFTGADVNAK
-134 GLQLNGFEMFTKT
+134 GLQLNGFEFFTK
-147 DNTGKPYAG
+147 DDDTGAPYAG
-156 TARLGDD
+156 TAHLGNNLSLELTADNATD
-163 ISIKI
+163 YASLGG
-168 KDDHAIEHNALVSTM
+168 IE
-183 VDGENLQAGN
+183 VDGENLQAGDGLSASVSAH
-193 IFTTEAYARTGKYA
+193 TGGWTE
-207 DVSGLKI
+207 VQGLYI
-214 VHYGTVQIGD
+214 PHYGTARLGD
-224 NAFIKAES
+224 HVTIHTSNRIDQDSTHNLTDGIITVHNFNNEK
-232 QVDQAS
+232 VD
-238 NHFITDALLIDY
+238 
-250 DWGNETVNEP
+250 EP
-260 AKGRQK
+260 AKGRQF
-266 LSIGNDATIVAET
+266 LAIGKEAVILTEV
-279 HNDKNYS
+279 HNDQNHTI
-286 LAESEVMGIRLS
+286 LNNEGTAEGEVDGVRLS
-298 HTDFTLGNRAQVHTL
+298 HTDFSLGDRAQITTK
-313 TTGTI
+313 TTGAI
-318 NNAAGTYGN
+318 PNEF
-327 INGIWTDNHTQANI
+327 GIYTDYHTQAVI
-341 GDYLTNEVTA
+341 GNDMTNTVTA
-351 KGRANLVI
+351 EGRVPFVI
-359 GLVAQNDAN
+359 GIQVKNDKYER
-368 AGEVDEGIT
+368 EVDET
-377 DTLSIGK
+377 VRNTLTIG
-384 EGKTLVSYEGDSDNV
+384 ERGKTIV
-399 DTRGVENYGAF
+399 
-410 IRLGEDNTIQ
+410 
-420 SSAKNTHTHGTGTG
+420 
-434 VYGIKMNASGRM
+434 
-446 EAEQGLL
+446 
-453 VKVDADNEAVAYGTR
+453 
-468 LNDSSTAEIRNYFTS
+468 SSTGDGN
-483 TLLASNTDE
+483 
-492 IYGLFSENSELD
+492 IY
-504 IGDNSLNKVQ
+504 
-514 AKGKARIVI
+514 
-523 GIKAQSNANTGEV
+523 
-536 EKGVTD
+536 
-542 TLSIGNGGKTFV
+542 
-554 SYEGDSDN
+554 
-562 IITRGIENNG
+562 TRGIDIIG
-572 ALIRLGNDNTIQ
+572 GQVILKDDNT
-584 VSARDTHTHGTET
+584 
-597 SAYGIKMNDSGRM
+597 
-610 EAGQGLQVNVNA
+610 LQVFGKNTPAHGNTAYTEGVRLTEQGSLKAGNNLQLTAQA
-622 INESLSFG
+622 INGTQLYGLE
-630 IRQNNHSTSS
+630 QNNS
-640 IQNHFT
+640 IITIGNHFT
-646 STLLA
+646 NTLQA
-651 SDTNEADGV
+651 FDTNEPDGV
-660 FSVNSQLTIGDDS
+660 LSLNSQLTIGDDS
-673 LNEVQVKG
+673 LNNVQAKG
-681 EAPYFW
+681 DVPYFW

-711 AILSQEGNTSSTG
+711 AILSQEGNTSSNG
-724 DFYGIYIINNAL
+724 DFYGIYINNAL

-757 AATQIRGIYSGNGTG
+757 AATQIRG

-977 GGTTDLTLANGGWW
+977 GGTTNLTLANSARW
-991 DMTADSTVST
+991 DMTDNSTVT
-1001 LTHNNGGIVNMQY
+1001 NLTHENGGVVNMEY
-1014 NPFYQKLDVG
+1014 NPSYEKLEAG
-1024 TYKGNGGIFRM
+1024 SYTGQGGIFRM
-1035 KTDLAQD
+1035 KSDLAQD

-1051 YMTSA
+1051 HMTSA

-1076 VTGEKHE
+1076 VTGKKHE
-1083 LLITDDSGNATFTGM
+1083 LMITDDSGKATFTGL
-1098 TLDEGGLW
+1098 TLDDGGLW
-1106 DVTPTIRNGS
+1106 DVTPTIQNGK
-1116 YVRNVMGYSDAL
+1116 YVREVMGYTDAK

-1134 TKLKRT
+1134 TKLQRT
-1140 INESTKTLL
+1140 INQSTKTLL

-1157 LYRNSMDTLRQ
+1157 LYRNSIDTLRQ
-1168 RMGDLRFR
+1168 RMGELRFR
-1176 NRKEDVSGLW
+1176 NKKEDVSGLW

-1193 YGGSGVYSKYN
+1193 YSGDGVYSKYN

-1212 AANEKSIYGFLF
+1212 AANKKSIYGILF
-1224 ERGIGNPRYENGRSK
+1224 ERGIGNPRYENGNGK

>member
-12 TAISLRKARLLLAA
+12 TAISLRKARILLAA
-26 LVLTGAF
+26 LALTGAF
-33 VVPSA
+33 VVPSV
-38 AQAAVRSEPMVVTE
+38 AQAAVQTEPMMVME

-57 DDDFYVVNHKYP
+57 NDDFNLINPKYP
-69 EAIYVDPVSTGT
+69 SAIYVHTSSTGT
-81 VQVNSKSIR
+81 VQVNSQKVHVKNSG
-90 VENAWDSHNDIGILD
+90 ETLTDIGVID
-105 TGYGWNGILK
+105 TGYGWTGTLNLK
-115 LKSGMQIS
+115 DGMQVS
-123 GSFMGNHVQAR
+123 GEFTGADVNAK
-134 GLQLNGFEMFTKT
+134 GLQLNGFEFFTK
-147 DNTGKPYAG
+147 DDTGAPYAG
-156 TARLGDD
+156 TAHLGNNLSLELTADNATD
-163 ISIKI
+163 YASLSG
-168 KDDHAIEHNALVSTM
+168 IE
-183 VDGENLQAGN
+183 VDGENLQAGDGLSASVSAH
-193 IFTTEAYARTGKYA
+193 TGGLTE
-207 DVSGLKI
+207 VQGLYI
-214 VHYGTVQIGD
+214 PHYGTARLGD
-224 NAFIKAES
+224 HVTIHTSNRIDQDSTHNLTDGIVTVHNFNNEK
-232 QVDQAS
+232 VD
-238 NHFITDALLIDY
+238 
-250 DWGNETVNEP
+250 EP
-260 AKGRQK
+260 AKGRQF
-266 LSIGNDATIVAET
+266 LAIGKEAVILTEV
-279 HNDKNYS
+279 HNDQNHTI
-286 LAESEVMGIRLS
+286 LNNEGTAEGEVDGVRLS
-298 HTDFTLGNRAQVHTL
+298 HTDFSLGDRAQITTK
-313 TTGTI
+313 TTGAI
-318 NNAAGTYGN
+318 PNEF
-327 INGIWTDNHTQANI
+327 GIYTDYHTQAVI
-341 GDYLTNEVTA
+341 GNDMTNTVTA
-351 KGRANLVI
+351 EGRVPFVI
-359 GLVAQNDAN
+359 GIQVKNDKYER
-368 AGEVDEGIT
+368 EVDET
-377 DTLSIGK
+377 VRNTLTIG
-384 EGKTLVSYEGDSDNV
+384 ERGKTIVSSTGDGNIY
-399 DTRGVENYGAF
+399 TRGIDIIGGQV
-410 IRLGEDNTIQ
+410 ILKDDNTLQ
-420 SSAKNTHTHGTGTG
+420 VFGKNTHAHGNTAYTEG
-434 VYGIKMNASGRM
+434 VRLT
-446 EAEQGLL
+446 EQGSLKAGNNL
-453 VKVDADNEAVAYGTR
+453 QLTAQAINGTQ
-468 LNDSSTAEIRNYFTS
+468 L
-483 TLLASNTDE
+483 
-492 IYGLFSENSELD
+492 YGLEQNNS
-504 IGDNSLNKVQ
+504 
-514 AKGKARIVI
+514 
-523 GIKAQSNANTGEV
+523 
-536 EKGVTD
+536 
-542 TLSIGNGGKTFV
+542 
-554 SYEGDSDN
+554 
-562 IITRGIENNG
+562 IITIG
-572 ALIRLGNDNTIQ
+572 
-584 VSARDTHTHGTET
+584 
-597 SAYGIKMNDSGRM
+597 
-610 EAGQGLQVNVNA
+610 
-622 INESLSFG
+622 
-630 IRQNNHSTSS
+630 
-640 IQNHFT
+640 NHFT
-646 STLLA
+646 NTLQA
-651 SDTNEADGV
+651 FDTNEPDGV
-660 FSVNSQLTIGDDS
+660 LSLNSQLTIGDDS
-673 LNEVQVKG
+673 LNNVQAKG
-681 EAPYFW
+681 DVPYFW

-711 AILSQEGNTSSTG
+711 AILSQEGNSSSNG
-724 DFYGIYIINNAL
+724 DFYGIYINNAL

-757 AATQIRGIYSGNGTG
+757 VATQIRG

-832 NGLAAVGGNYIAGIK
+832 NGLAAKGGNYIAGIK

-1176 NRKEDVSGLW
+1176 NKKEDVSGLW

>member
-1 MKKELKTRKSG
+1 MMKRSISMYQNRKDRQTS
-12 TAISLRKARLLLAA
+12 SLGKARILLAA
-26 LVLTGAF
+26 LALTGAF
-33 VVPSA
+33 VVPSVA
-38 AQAAVRSEPMVVTE
+38 DAAVQTAPLVVMDT
-52 KDKVI
+52 DKVI
-57 DDDFYVVNHKYP
+57 DDDFDIHGHTYAT
-69 EAIYVDPVSTGT
+69 AIYVDKASTGT
-81 VQVNSKSIR
+81 VQVNSNTVH
-90 VENAWDSHNDIGILD
+90 VENVGQAKQDTGVID
-105 TGYGWNGILK
+105 TGYGWTGKLN

-123 GSFMGNHVQAR
+123 GDFSGTAVWAR
-134 GLQLNGFEMFTKT
+134 GIQLNGFQKFTET
-147 DNTGKPYAG
+147 DDTGNPYAG
-156 TARLGDD
+156 TAYLGDNV
-163 ISIKI
+163 SVSLTGN
-168 KDDHAIEHNALVSTM
+168 HATDSAGFYGIE

-193 IFTTEAYARTGKYA
+193 GLTSSVSAHTGSNSSLNPA
-207 DVSGLKI
+207 DSGSELLGLQV

-224 NAFIKAES
+224 HAAIKVYNRIEKDSPHMLSEAIET
-232 QVDQAS
+232 VH
-238 NHFITDALLIDY
+238 N
-250 DWGNETVNEP
+250 WNNETYDTP

-266 LSIGNDATIVAET
+266 LTIGKDAVISSEADNNRNFTITGGDV
-279 HNDKNYS
+279 D
-286 LAESEVMGIRLS
+286 GIRLS
-298 HTDFTLGNRAQVHTL
+298 HTDFSLGDGAQITTK
-313 TTGTI
+313 TTGAMP
-318 NNAAGTYGN
+318 NQF
-327 INGIWTDNHTQANI
+327 GIYTDYHTQAVI
-341 GDYLTNEVTA
+341 GNDMTNTVTA
-351 KGRANLVI
+351 EGKVPFVI
-359 GLVAQNDAN
+359 GIEAKNDKHE
-368 AGEVDEGIT
+368 GEVDEKLPN
-377 DTLSIGK
+377 TLIIGDR
-384 EGKTLVSYEGDSDNV
+384 GKTLVSYTGDGDNSM
-399 DTRGVENYGAF
+399 TRGVDIDGGQV
-410 IRLGEDNTIQ
+410 RLKNDNITQ
-420 SSAKNTHTHGTGTG
+420 VSGNNTHSHGNQAFTGG
-434 VYGIKMNASGRM
+434 VRVIDSGRLDV
-446 EAEQGLL
+446 QNNWTLS
-453 VKVDADNEAVAYGTR
+453 VEAV
-468 LNDSSTAEIRNYFTS
+468 NDSM
-483 TLLASNTDE
+483 
-492 IYGLFSENSELD
+492 
-504 IGDNSLNKVQ
+504 
-514 AKGKARIVI
+514 
-523 GIKAQSNANTGEV
+523 
-536 EKGVTD
+536 
-542 TLSIGNGGKTFV
+542 
-554 SYEGDSDN
+554 
-562 IITRGIENNG
+562 
-572 ALIRLGNDNTIQ
+572 
-584 VSARDTHTHGTET
+584 
-597 SAYGIKMNDSGRM
+597 AYGI
-610 EAGQGLQVNVNA
+610 
-622 INESLSFG
+622 
-630 IRQNNHSTSS
+630 RQTNGSST

-646 STLLA
+646 GALQV
-651 SDTNEADGV
+651 SDTGEAEGV
-660 FSVNSQLTIGDDS
+660 FSVNSHLAIGDDS
-673 LNEVQVKG
+673 VNGVYAKG
-681 EAPYFW
+681 NASQLW
-687 ITGYDIEGKTA
+687 IVGYDIAGKTA
-698 DGTPNLK
+698 DGSLNLK

-711 AILSQEGNTSSTG
+711 TLVSYEGSTTHRLQLYGVYNDNALSQIGDDASVTASVPALSDSYVCGLYNTNTEGQVTTGKNTRIQVHSPG
-724 DFYGIYIINNAL
+724 GKRGYGIYNTYGTTEL
-736 AKVGNE
+736 GDG
-742 ASFVINGNIEKPVSG
+742 ASIQLDTT
-757 AATQIRGIYSGNGTG
+757 ATQNAAVFSAAKGNVIFDGGMKVQTG
-772 IYSGNG
+772 ADQDALSAQAD
-778 TGIIG
+778 GIITATG
-783 DNLTI
+783 EGTKQIYGNL
-788 HVSGHNYAMV
+788 
-798 SGLAASAGNGVSSLS
+798 LSAGGGTIDLKLGTPDSLLRGKSAVESAKNLSSVL
-813 VGDNAKVTVSATE
+813 TV
-826 DETGTT
+826 GTT
-832 NGLAAVGGNYIAGIK
+832 N
-847 NWGKGSSVIVGKNAD
+847 
-862 IEVTAPSDK
+862 
-871 DTSAVWT
+871 
-878 TKYAETNLGDSAVLK
+878 
-893 LNSTSTN
+893 
-900 VNATIMNQSGGKTT
+900 
-914 FTGGAMIYGSKNAIE
+914 
-929 SSGTD
+929 
-934 STVSM
+934 
-939 TGNGRKVIMGDLL
+939 
-952 SEDSGTMDLNLD
+952 
-964 TGDSLFRGKSTVN
+964 
-977 GGTTDLTLANGGWW
+977 LTLANSARW
-991 DMTADSTVST
+991 DMTDNSTVT
-1001 LTHNNGGIVNMQY
+1001 NLTHENGGVVNMEY
-1014 NPFYQKLDVG
+1014 NPSYEKLEAG
-1024 TYKGNGGIFRM
+1024 SYTGQGGIFRM
-1035 KTDLAQD
+1035 KSDLAQD

-1051 YMTSA
+1051 HMTSA

-1076 VTGEKHE
+1076 VTGKKHE
-1083 LLITDDSGNATFTGM
+1083 LMITDDSGKATFTGL
-1098 TLDEGGLW
+1098 TLDDGGLW
-1106 DVTPTIRNGS
+1106 DVTPTIQNGK
-1116 YVRNVMGYSDAL
+1116 YVREVMGYTDAK

>member
-1 MKKELKTRKSG
+1 MTRILTEVHNDQNHTILNNEG
-12 TAISLRKARLLLAA
+12 TAD
-26 LVLTGAF
+26 G
-33 VVPSA
+33 
-38 AQAAVRSEPMVVTE
+38 E
-52 KDKVI
+52 
-57 DDDFYVVNHKYP
+57 
-69 EAIYVDPVSTGT
+69 
-81 VQVNSKSIR
+81 
-90 VENAWDSHNDIGILD
+90 
-105 TGYGWNGILK
+105 
-115 LKSGMQIS
+115 
-123 GSFMGNHVQAR
+123 
-134 GLQLNGFEMFTKT
+134 
-147 DNTGKPYAG
+147 
-156 TARLGDD
+156 
-163 ISIKI
+163 
-168 KDDHAIEHNALVSTM
+168 
-183 VDGENLQAGN
+183 VDG
-193 IFTTEAYARTGKYA
+193 
-207 DVSGLKI
+207 V
-214 VHYGTVQIGD
+214 
-224 NAFIKAES
+224 
-232 QVDQAS
+232 
-238 NHFITDALLIDY
+238 
-250 DWGNETVNEP
+250 
-260 AKGRQK
+260 
-266 LSIGNDATIVAET
+266 
-279 HNDKNYS
+279 
-286 LAESEVMGIRLS
+286 RLS
-298 HTDFTLGNRAQVHTL
+298 HTDFSLGDRAQITTK
-313 TTGTI
+313 TTGAI
-318 NNAAGTYGN
+318 PNEF
-327 INGIWTDNHTQANI
+327 GIYTDYPTQAVI
-341 GDYLTNEVTA
+341 GNDMTNTVTA
-351 KGRANLVI
+351 EGRVPFVI
-359 GLVAQNDAN
+359 GIQVKNDKYER
-368 AGEVDEGIT
+368 EVDET
-377 DTLSIGK
+377 VRNTLTIG
-384 EGKTLVSYEGDSDNV
+384 ERGKTIVSSTGDGNIY
-399 DTRGVENYGAF
+399 TRGIDIIGGQV
-410 IRLGEDNTIQ
+410 ILKDDNTLQ
-420 SSAKNTHTHGTGTG
+420 VFGKNTHAHGNTAYTEG
-434 VYGIKMNASGRM
+434 VRLT
-446 EAEQGLL
+446 EQGSLKAGNNL
-453 VKVDADNEAVAYGTR
+453 QLTAQAINGTQ
-468 LNDSSTAEIRNYFTS
+468 L
-483 TLLASNTDE
+483 
-492 IYGLFSENSELD
+492 YGLEQNNS
-504 IGDNSLNKVQ
+504 
-514 AKGKARIVI
+514 
-523 GIKAQSNANTGEV
+523 
-536 EKGVTD
+536 
-542 TLSIGNGGKTFV
+542 
-554 SYEGDSDN
+554 
-562 IITRGIENNG
+562 IITIG
-572 ALIRLGNDNTIQ
+572 
-584 VSARDTHTHGTET
+584 
-597 SAYGIKMNDSGRM
+597 
-610 EAGQGLQVNVNA
+610 
-622 INESLSFG
+622 
-630 IRQNNHSTSS
+630 
-640 IQNHFT
+640 NHFT
-646 STLLA
+646 NTLQA
-651 SDTNEADGV
+651 FDTNEPDGV
-660 FSVNSQLTIGDDS
+660 LSLNSQLTIGDDS
-673 LNEVQVKG
+673 LNNVQAKG
-681 EAPYFW
+681 DVPYFW

-724 DFYGIYIINNAL
+724 DFYGIYINNAL

-757 AATQIRGIYSGNGTG
+757 AATQIRG

-832 NGLAAVGGNYIAGIK
+832 NGLAAKRGNYIAGIK

-878 TKYAETNLGDSAVLK
+878 TNYAETNLGDSAVLK

-900 VNATIMNQSGGKTT
+900 VNATIMNQFGGKTT

-1405 YRINGSTYVYADG
+1405 YRINGSTYLYADG

>member
-1 MKKELKTRKSG
+1 MMKRSISMYQNRKDRQTS
-12 TAISLRKARLLLAA
+12 SLGKARILLAA
-26 LVLTGAF
+26 LALTGAF
-33 VVPSA
+33 VVPSV
-38 AQAAVRSEPMVVTE
+38 AQAAVQTEPMMVME

-57 DDDFYVVNHKYP
+57 NDDFNLINYKYP
-69 EAIYVDPVSTGT
+69 SAIYVHTSSTGT
-81 VQVNSKSIR
+81 VQVNSQKVHVKNSG
-90 VENAWDSHNDIGILD
+90 ETLTDIGVID
-105 TGYGWNGILK
+105 TGYGWTGTLNLK
-115 LKSGMQIS
+115 DGMQVS
-123 GSFMGNHVQAR
+123 GEFTGADVNAK
-134 GLQLNGFEMFTKT
+134 GLQLNGFEFFTK
-147 DNTGKPYAG
+147 DDDTGAPYAG
-156 TARLGDD
+156 TAHLGNNLSLELTADNATD
-163 ISIKI
+163 YASLSG
-168 KDDHAIEHNALVSTM
+168 IE
-183 VDGENLQAGN
+183 VDGENLQAGDGLSASVSAH
-193 IFTTEAYARTGKYA
+193 TGGWTE
-207 DVSGLKI
+207 VQGLYI
-214 VHYGTVQIGD
+214 PHYGTARLGD
-224 NAFIKAES
+224 HVTIHTSNRIDQDSTHNLTDGIITIHNFNNEK
-232 QVDQAS
+232 VD
-238 NHFITDALLIDY
+238 
-250 DWGNETVNEP
+250 EP
-260 AKGRQK
+260 AKGRQF
-266 LSIGNDATIVAET
+266 LAIGKEAVILTEV
-279 HNDKNYS
+279 HNDQNHTI
-286 LAESEVMGIRLS
+286 LNNEGTAEGEVDGVRLS
-298 HTDFTLGNRAQVHTL
+298 HTDFSLGDRAQITTK
-313 TTGTI
+313 TTGAI
-318 NNAAGTYGN
+318 PNEF
-327 INGIWTDNHTQANI
+327 GIYTDYHTQAVI
-341 GDYLTNEVTA
+341 GNDMTNTVTA
-351 KGRANLVI
+351 EGRVPFVI
-359 GLVAQNDAN
+359 GIQVKNDKYER
-368 AGEVDEGIT
+368 EVDET
-377 DTLSIGK
+377 VRNTLTIG
-384 EGKTLVSYEGDSDNV
+384 ERGKTIVSSTGDGNIY
-399 DTRGVENYGAF
+399 TRGIDIIGGQV
-410 IRLGEDNTIQ
+410 ILKDDNTLQ
-420 SSAKNTHTHGTGTG
+420 VFGKNTHAHGNTAYTEG
-434 VYGIKMNASGRM
+434 VRLT
-446 EAEQGLL
+446 EQGSLKAGNNL
-453 VKVDADNEAVAYGTR
+453 QLTAQAINGTQ
-468 LNDSSTAEIRNYFTS
+468 L
-483 TLLASNTDE
+483 
-492 IYGLFSENSELD
+492 YGLEQNNS
-504 IGDNSLNKVQ
+504 
-514 AKGKARIVI
+514 
-523 GIKAQSNANTGEV
+523 
-536 EKGVTD
+536 
-542 TLSIGNGGKTFV
+542 
-554 SYEGDSDN
+554 
-562 IITRGIENNG
+562 IITIG
-572 ALIRLGNDNTIQ
+572 
-584 VSARDTHTHGTET
+584 
-597 SAYGIKMNDSGRM
+597 
-610 EAGQGLQVNVNA
+610 
-622 INESLSFG
+622 
-630 IRQNNHSTSS
+630 
-640 IQNHFT
+640 NHFT
-646 STLLA
+646 NTLQA
-651 SDTNEADGV
+651 FDTNEPDGV
-660 FSVNSQLTIGDDS
+660 LSLNSQLTIGDDS
-673 LNEVQVKG
+673 LNNVQAKG
-681 EAPYFW
+681 DVPYFW

-711 AILSQEGNTSSTG
+711 AILSQEGNSSSNG
-724 DFYGIYIINNAL
+724 DFYGIYINNAL

-757 AATQIRGIYSGNGTG
+757 AATQIRG

-832 NGLAAVGGNYIAGIK
+832 NGLAAEGGNYIAGIK

-1176 NRKEDVSGLW
+1176 NKKEDVSGLW

-1405 YRINGSTYVYADG
+1405 YRINGSTYLYADG

>member
-1 MKKELKTRKSG
+1 MTRILTEVHNDTILNNEG
-12 TAISLRKARLLLAA
+12 TAE
-26 LVLTGAF
+26 G
-33 VVPSA
+33 
-38 AQAAVRSEPMVVTE
+38 E
-52 KDKVI
+52 
-57 DDDFYVVNHKYP
+57 
-69 EAIYVDPVSTGT
+69 
-81 VQVNSKSIR
+81 
-90 VENAWDSHNDIGILD
+90 
-105 TGYGWNGILK
+105 
-115 LKSGMQIS
+115 
-123 GSFMGNHVQAR
+123 
-134 GLQLNGFEMFTKT
+134 
-147 DNTGKPYAG
+147 
-156 TARLGDD
+156 
-163 ISIKI
+163 
-168 KDDHAIEHNALVSTM
+168 
-183 VDGENLQAGN
+183 VDG
-193 IFTTEAYARTGKYA
+193 
-207 DVSGLKI
+207 V
-214 VHYGTVQIGD
+214 
-224 NAFIKAES
+224 
-232 QVDQAS
+232 
-238 NHFITDALLIDY
+238 
-250 DWGNETVNEP
+250 
-260 AKGRQK
+260 
-266 LSIGNDATIVAET
+266 
-279 HNDKNYS
+279 
-286 LAESEVMGIRLS
+286 RLS
-298 HTDFTLGNRAQVHTL
+298 HTDFSLSDRAQITTK
-313 TTGTI
+313 TTGAI
-318 NNAAGTYGN
+318 PNEF
-327 INGIWTDNHTQANI
+327 GIYTDYHTQAVI
-341 GDYLTNEVTA
+341 GNDMTNTVTA
-351 KGRANLVI
+351 EGRVPFVI
-359 GLVAQNDAN
+359 GIQVKNDKYER
-368 AGEVDEGIT
+368 EVDET
-377 DTLSIGK
+377 VRNTLTIG
-384 EGKTLVSYEGDSDNV
+384 ERGKTIVSSTGDGNIY
-399 DTRGVENYGAF
+399 TRGIDIIGGQV
-410 IRLGEDNTIQ
+410 ILKDDNTLQ
-420 SSAKNTHTHGTGTG
+420 VFGKNTHAHGNTAYTEG
-434 VYGIKMNASGRM
+434 VRLT
-446 EAEQGLL
+446 EQGSLKAGNNL
-453 VKVDADNEAVAYGTR
+453 QLTAQAINGTR
-468 LNDSSTAEIRNYFTS
+468 L
-483 TLLASNTDE
+483 
-492 IYGLFSENSELD
+492 YGLEQNNS
-504 IGDNSLNKVQ
+504 
-514 AKGKARIVI
+514 
-523 GIKAQSNANTGEV
+523 
-536 EKGVTD
+536 
-542 TLSIGNGGKTFV
+542 
-554 SYEGDSDN
+554 
-562 IITRGIENNG
+562 IITIG
-572 ALIRLGNDNTIQ
+572 
-584 VSARDTHTHGTET
+584 
-597 SAYGIKMNDSGRM
+597 
-610 EAGQGLQVNVNA
+610 
-622 INESLSFG
+622 
-630 IRQNNHSTSS
+630 
-640 IQNHFT
+640 NHFT
-646 STLLA
+646 NTLQA
-651 SDTNEADGV
+651 FDTNEPDGV
-660 FSVNSQLTIGDDS
+660 LSLNSQLTIGDDS
-673 LNEVQVKG
+673 LNNVQAKG
-681 EAPYFW
+681 DVPSFW

-724 DFYGIYIINNAL
+724 DFYGIYINNAL

-772 IYSGNG
+772 ING

-1014 NPFYQKLDVG
+1014 NPFYQKLVYQKLDVG

-1303 KGLFLEPQT
+1303 KGLFLEPQA
-1312 QMVFGH
+1312 QIVFGH

>member
-168 KDDHAIEHNALVSTM
+168 KDDHAIEYNALVSTM

-434 VYGIKMNASGRM
+434 TYGIKVNASGRM

-584 VSARDTHTHGTET
+584 VSARDTHTHGTGT

-687 ITGYDIEGKTA
+687 ITGYDTEGKTA
-698 DGTPNLK
+698 DGSLNLK

-711 AILSQEGNTSSTG
+711 TSVSYEGNAAHQLKLFGVYNKNALSQIG
-724 DFYGIYIINNAL
+724 DDAFISASAPALPNSYIYGLFND
-736 AKVGNE
+736 
-742 ASFVINGNIEKPVSG
+742 NGQ
-757 AATQIRGIYSGNGTG
+757 T
-772 IYSGNG
+772 
-778 TGIIG
+778 IIG
-783 DNLTI
+783 RN
-788 HVSGHNYAMV
+788 
-798 SGLAASAGNGVSSLS
+798 AAIQAQSL
-813 VGDNAKVTVSATE
+813 
-826 DETGTT
+826 
-832 NGLAAVGGNYIAGIK
+832 
-847 NWGKGSSVIVGKNAD
+847 
-862 IEVTAPSDK
+862 
-871 DTSAVWT
+871 
-878 TKYAETNLGDSAVLK
+878 
-893 LNSTSTN
+893 
-900 VNATIMNQSGGKTT
+900 GGKT
-914 FTGGAMIYGSKNAIE
+914 
-929 SSGTD
+929 
-934 STVSM
+934 
-939 TGNGRKVIMGDLL
+939 
-952 SEDSGTMDLNLD
+952 
-964 TGDSLFRGKSTVN
+964 
-977 GGTTDLTLANGGWW
+977 
-991 DMTADSTVST
+991 
-1001 LTHNNGGIVNMQY
+1001 
-1014 NPFYQKLDVG
+1014 
-1024 TYKGNGGIFRM
+1024 
-1035 KTDLAQD
+1035 
-1042 NASGVGDKV
+1042 
-1051 YMTSA
+1051 
-1056 AAGASGKIQVHDESF
+1056 
-1071 LTGKE
+1071 
-1076 VTGEKHE
+1076 E
-1083 LLITDDSGNATFTGM
+1083 L
-1098 TLDEGGLW
+1098 W
-1106 DVTPTIRNGS
+1106 
-1116 YVRNVMGYSDAL
+1116 
-1128 DTEWYL
+1128 
-1134 TKLKRT
+1134 
-1140 INESTKTLL
+1140 
-1149 HSTDNTYA
+1149 H
-1157 LYRNSMDTLRQ
+1157 
-1168 RMGDLRFR
+1168 
-1176 NRKEDVSGLW
+1176 
-1186 ARDTHGA
+1186 
-1193 YGGSGVYSKYN
+1193 
-1204 RLQLGYDY
+1204 LQ
-1212 AANEKSIYGFLF
+1212 
-1224 ERGIGNPRYENGRSK
+1224 
-1239 DHTFAG
+1239 
-1245 ALYGTWFGDNGSYT
+1245 
-1259 DVVAKVG
+1259 
-1266 RDDTTLHSY
+1266 
-1275 GQYPDSASFRTREES
+1275 
-1290 LSVEY
+1290 
-1295 GRTHTLND
+1295 
-1303 KGLFLEPQT
+1303 
-1312 QMVFGH
+1312 
-1318 LDSKDY
+1318 
-1324 TTARGKTVHMDS
+1324 
-1336 FNSAIGRIGLL
+1336 
-1347 LGQRKTEGNH
+1347 
-1357 PFDYYAKVSVLHEFG
+1357 
-1372 GNRDYYLTAPDGET
+1372 
-1386 MNTSED
+1386 
-1392 YRDTW
+1392 
-1397 YEAGFGGT
+1397 
-1405 YRINGSTYVYADG
+1405 
-1418 EREFGGKWN
+1418 
-1427 RKWQW
+1427 
-1432 NVGIH
+1432 
-1437 WQF
+1437 